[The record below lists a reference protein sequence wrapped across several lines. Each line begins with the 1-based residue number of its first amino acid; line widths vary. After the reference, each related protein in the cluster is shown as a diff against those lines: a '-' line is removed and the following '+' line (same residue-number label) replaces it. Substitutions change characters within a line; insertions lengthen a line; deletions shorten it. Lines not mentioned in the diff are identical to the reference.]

1 MAEEVV
7 GKCKEVAT
15 NGNGLGI
22 KLIPKNSKVH
32 LSEIKMVVHA
42 NKMACL

>member
-1 MAEEVV
+1 MAKEMV

-22 KLIPKNSKVH
+22 ELILKNSKAQ
-32 LSEIKMVVHA
+32 LGEIKMVVHI
-42 NKMACL
+42 NKMARP